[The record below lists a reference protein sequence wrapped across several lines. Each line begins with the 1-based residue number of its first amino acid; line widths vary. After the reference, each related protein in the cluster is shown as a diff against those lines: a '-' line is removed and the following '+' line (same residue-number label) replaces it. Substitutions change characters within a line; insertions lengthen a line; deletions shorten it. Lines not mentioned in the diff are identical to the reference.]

1 MTSNEYVMNVVR
13 NHALPAQLDTNTVYY
28 VVNPLKRVIAEWAG
42 SCLCETKLSGSRAKG
57 TAIDLSTDLDLF
69 ISLTSNTTNSL
80 KEIYDSLYNWV
91 TRKGIT
97 ARKQNVS
104 IGITYGGQKIDLV
117 PAKRQGQYG
126 NDHSLYRSKADTWTK
141 TNIDTHISR
150 VNNSGRRNEIIALK
164 VWREN
169 HRLEFPSIYLETLA
183 IDALSGRH
191 SSDTAS
197 NFLYLLRYIGDN
209 IGSLRVVDPANSNNI
224 LSDDFTAGEKRIL
237 STQAQKSLTEQYW
250 KQIIW

>member
-1 MTSNEYVMNVVR
+1 M
-13 NHALPAQLDTNTVYY
+13 
-28 VVNPLKRVIAEWAG
+28 
-42 SCLCETKLSGSRAKG
+42 
-57 TAIDLSTDLDLF
+57 
-69 ISLTSNTTNSL
+69 
-80 KEIYDSLYNWV
+80 
-91 TRKGIT
+91 
-97 ARKQNVS
+97 
-104 IGITYGGQKIDLV
+104 

-224 LSDDFTAGEKRIL
+224 LSDDLTAGEKRIL